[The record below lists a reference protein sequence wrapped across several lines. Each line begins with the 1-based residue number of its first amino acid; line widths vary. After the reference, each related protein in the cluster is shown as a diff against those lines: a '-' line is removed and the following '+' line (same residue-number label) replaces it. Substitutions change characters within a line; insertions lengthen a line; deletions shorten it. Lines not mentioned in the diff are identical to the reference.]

1 MVLSGMVTQSSSH
14 GACIELTADC
24 ALALGS
30 WVVLSDAH
38 RLRSG
43 CDARI
48 VGIEGRTCRIAFD
61 PGFVTAMEHFGH
73 LDARRAAHRNKQT
86 AGVAEELAVS
96 PTRAPTA

>member
-1 MVLSGMVTQSSSH
+1 V
-14 GACIELTADC
+14 
-24 ALALGS
+24 LGS

-61 PGFVTAMEHFGH
+61 PGFVTAMAHFGH
-73 LDARRAAHRNKQT
+73 LDARRAAHRDKEIAGT
-86 AGVAEELAVS
+86 AQELAVS
-96 PTRAPTA
+96 L

>member
-1 MVLSGMVTQSSSH
+1 MLSGVVTQSSSH
-14 GACIELTADC
+14 GACVELTADC
-24 ALALGS
+24 DLVLGS

-61 PGFVTAMEHFGH
+61 PGFVTAMAHFGH
-73 LDARRAAHRNKQT
+73 LDARRAAHRDKEIAGT
-86 AGVAEELAVS
+86 AQELAVS
-96 PTRAPTA
+96 L